1 MEGKM
6 WAAVLHAPGDL
17 VYEQVDIPVPGEND
31 VLIRVKACGVCGS
44 DIPRVLT
51 TGTYHFPTIPGHE
64 FGGTVVETGKNVD
77 PAWK

>member
-44 DIPRVLT
+44 DIPRASSGLLWR
-51 TGTYHFPTIPGHE
+51 I
-64 FGGTVVETGKNVD
+64 
-77 PAWK
+77 